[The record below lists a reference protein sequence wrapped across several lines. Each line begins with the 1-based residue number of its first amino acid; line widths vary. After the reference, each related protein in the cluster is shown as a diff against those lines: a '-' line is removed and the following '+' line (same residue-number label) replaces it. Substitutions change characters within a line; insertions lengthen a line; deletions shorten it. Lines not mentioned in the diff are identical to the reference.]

1 MLAIFKREF
10 KSYFQ
15 NVIGWLFVAAV
26 LAVFGL
32 YFYVY
37 NLTNGYPYLSYSLS
51 SIAFIMVIAVPIL
64 TMRCFSEDRKNK
76 VDQLVLTAPV
86 SVGKIVMGKF
96 FAMAAVFTIDVAAIC
111 LAPLV
116 LSRFGTVPFGECYI
130 SILGF
135 WLFGC
140 AMIAIGMFLSSI
152 TESQVIAAVISFAVL
167 FVGYMM
173 KSIEGLVSS
182 SGNMVTKIMSAF
194 DLYSPFDGFNSG
206 CLNLTGVAY
215 YLTVI
220 LLLSFLTTQSIQK
233 RRWSISSKK
242 ISTGVFSA
250 GLVVIAIVVSVVF
263 NMFVNTLPSSVT
275 SLDFSYAKLYALTD
289 DTKDFMKSLDQ
300 DVTIYVL
307 SKESSKDDQLDETLT
322 RYEDLSKHVTVK
334 YINPSTNPYF
344 YKDYTDKAPT
354 TNSLIVAGTD
364 RSRVVDFN
372 DIYDYQTSMDYS
384 TYSYNQ
390 ELKGYDAEGQITSAI
405 EYVTMSADQL
415 PVVYQ
420 ITGHGETELSSA
432 FTSALEK
439 ANITLDSLE
448 LLKQDAVP
456 SDAQAIIIN
465 APTSDFNADDAQKV
479 IDYLQNGGKAMI
491 AGNYGYQ
498 DLTNFNSIL
507 AAYNVSFVDGV
518 VGENDS
524 NYYYNNNPF
533 YLLPKVDSSDYTS
546 SVANSYIFAPV
557 SEGISYPDSTDD
569 VTYTPLLETT
579 DSAVSKTSTDEIT
592 TAAFED
598 GDVQGPFAVA
608 LAIEQTVDD
617 DKQTQIAV
625 LGSALFLSDECD
637 QVVSGNNS
645 AMFTGMISNMVG
657 DTELKAG
664 VIPEKE
670 YTLSNLTVAT
680 LSAVALGLC
689 IAIFIP
695 IILIV
700 CGIVIW
706 AVRRKK

>member
-15 NVIGWLFVAAV
+15 NIIGWLFVAAV

-37 NLTNGYPYLSYSLS
+37 NLANGYPYLSYSLS

-96 FAMAAVFTIDVAAIC
+96 LAMAAVFTIDVAAIC
-111 LAPLV
+111 LAPLI
-116 LSRFGTVPFGECYI
+116 LSRFGTVPFGEFYI
-130 SILGF
+130 SSLGF

-140 AMIAIGMFLSSI
+140 AMIAIGMFISSI

-182 SGNMVTKIMSAF
+182 SGNIVTKIMRAF

-322 RYEDLSKHVTVK
+322 RYEDLSRHVTVK

-354 TNSLIVAGTD
+354 TNSLIVVGAD

-420 ITGHGETELSSA
+420 VTGHGETELSSA

-479 IDYLQNGGKAMI
+479 IDYLQNGGKAII

-498 DLTNFNSIL
+498 DPGSI
-507 AAYNVSFVDGV
+507 
-518 VGENDS
+518 
-524 NYYYNNNPF
+524 
-533 YLLPKVDSSDYTS
+533 
-546 SVANSYIFAPV
+546 
-557 SEGISYPDSTDD
+557 
-569 VTYTPLLETT
+569 
-579 DSAVSKTSTDEIT
+579 
-592 TAAFED
+592 
-598 GDVQGPFAVA
+598 
-608 LAIEQTVDD
+608 
-617 DKQTQIAV
+617 
-625 LGSALFLSDECD
+625 
-637 QVVSGNNS
+637 
-645 AMFTGMISNMVG
+645 
-657 DTELKAG
+657 
-664 VIPEKE
+664 
-670 YTLSNLTVAT
+670 
-680 LSAVALGLC
+680 
-689 IAIFIP
+689 
-695 IILIV
+695 
-700 CGIVIW
+700 
-706 AVRRKK
+706 

>member
-1 MLAIFKREF
+1 M
-10 KSYFQ
+10 
-15 NVIGWLFVAAV
+15 
-26 LAVFGL
+26 
-32 YFYVY
+32 
-37 NLTNGYPYLSYSLS
+37 
-51 SIAFIMVIAVPIL
+51 
-64 TMRCFSEDRKNK
+64 
-76 VDQLVLTAPV
+76 
-86 SVGKIVMGKF
+86 
-96 FAMAAVFTIDVAAIC
+96 
-111 LAPLV
+111 
-116 LSRFGTVPFGECYI
+116 
-130 SILGF
+130 
-135 WLFGC
+135 
-140 AMIAIGMFLSSI
+140 
-152 TESQVIAAVISFAVL
+152 
-167 FVGYMM
+167 
-173 KSIEGLVSS
+173 
-182 SGNMVTKIMSAF
+182 
-194 DLYSPFDGFNSG
+194 
-206 CLNLTGVAY
+206 
-215 YLTVI
+215 
-220 LLLSFLTTQSIQK
+220 
-233 RRWSISSKK
+233 
-242 ISTGVFSA
+242 
-250 GLVVIAIVVSVVF
+250 
-263 NMFVNTLPSSVT
+263 
-275 SLDFSYAKLYALTD
+275 
-289 DTKDFMKSLDQ
+289 
-300 DVTIYVL
+300 
-307 SKESSKDDQLDETLT
+307 
-322 RYEDLSKHVTVK
+322 
-334 YINPSTNPYF
+334 
-344 YKDYTDKAPT
+344 
-354 TNSLIVAGTD
+354 AGTD